1 VGVEE
6 RSQHGGNPG
15 AGGASDEDDRRQVD
29 PSSSVQVAGRPP
41 PVEATKELTGSAP
54 VSPRPPA
61 SVLLAPGAV
70 VGRYQLGELL
80 GSGGMGR
87 VYRAHDPQL
96 SRDIALKVLHQ
107 RYAGER
113 EAAAHRRRL
122 LREAQALAKLS
133 HPNVVAAFDVGT
145 HEDVV
150 FVAMELVQGES
161 LRGWLREPR
170 RQSEVL
176 RVLIA
181 AGQGLVA
188 AHAAGVLHRDF
199 KPANVMVSPDG
210 RVRVVDFGLARLA
223 LAGADLAD
231 GAGPASS
238 ERGERS
244 SPSLLDGEL
253 TEPGILMGTPGY
265 ISPEQLRGEP
275 ADVLAD
281 QYSFAVTAFVALT
294 GQKPSE
300 RTGAADA
307 GDDRLDWPRRVP
319 RRVRRIVERGL
330 APLPSQRHPSVAAMV
345 KALERAIGPR
355 RRTGALA
362 AVAFGA
368 MLVAGGTAVLKAR
381 STRATCQVGAGALQH
396 VWDSQRRAAL
406 HDALA
411 STGRPNAE
419 EAFGLLAGRLDAFQ
433 SAWLAMKHES
443 CVATYVRGE
452 QSEKV
457 LALRTGCLERK
468 LAGAGALVTA
478 FSRPDP
484 GAVDRAAGAM
494 PDSIEECA
502 DTGVLL
508 GTADRL
514 PADPA
519 ARATIARLGSAFAVT
534 RSLAVAGQY
543 KEARAAA
550 EGQLAEA
557 RALGHQP
564 TIAQALRSAAFA
576 IYSQAR
582 TADERKQGEAYLR
595 EAIPLAARAGDD
607 RLVASTSSYLFNLLA
622 YGQRRIQEAE
632 AMLPHVEA
640 LVIRGGS
647 HPQDRLEVLY
657 GQARIM
663 AQKRKFPE
671 AIALFKQVMALSDG
685 LEHERKA
692 YGANARGE
700 IGEIALQLQD
710 YPEAVRRMQEALV
723 ALEGTFGSHHPRI
736 LIGLANLALA
746 QSKVDGDAALATV
759 ARMRALAATLPS
771 ADWRAITIPFLE
783 GQIRED
789 RADCAHALPFYRDAL
804 ARFTTTYGAEASQA
818 ADVHERLGACLT
830 ATQQRTEALVHLE
843 KVLSIRRARGDT
855 PSNIARAAFAL
866 AKTLAAPGARAGER
880 AQAVTLAQEALG
892 LWKSDGVADQQR
904 EAEQWLAAHG
914 AGASPAPSLRVAKE

>member
-1 VGVEE
+1 M
-6 RSQHGGNPG
+6 
-15 AGGASDEDDRRQVD
+15 
-29 PSSSVQVAGRPP
+29 
-41 PVEATKELTGSAP
+41 
-54 VSPRPPA
+54 SPRPAPPA
-61 SVLLAPGAV
+61 PFAPGAV
-70 VGRYQLGELL
+70 IGRYQLGELL

-87 VYRAHDPQL
+87 VYRAHDPHL

-107 RYAGER
+107 RYAAER
-113 EAAAHRRRL
+113 EAGEYRRRL

-145 HEDVV
+145 FGDVV

-161 LRGWLREPR
+161 LRSWLLEPR

-181 AGQGLVA
+181 AGHGLVA
-188 AHAAGVLHRDF
+188 AHAAAVLHRDF

-223 LAGADLAD
+223 LAGAELAD
-231 GAGPASS
+231 GAAPAPS
-238 ERGERS
+238 EVGERPS
-244 SPSLLDGEL
+244 SLLDGDL

-300 RTGAADA
+300 RSGGSDSS
-307 GDDRLDWPRRVP
+307 DDHLDWPRSVP

-330 APLPSQRHPSVAAMV
+330 APLPSLRHPSVAAMV
-345 KALERAIGPR
+345 EALEREVAPR

-362 AVAFGA
+362 ALAFGA
-368 MLVAGGTAVLKAR
+368 MLIAAGTAVLKAR
-381 STRATCQVGAGALQH
+381 SSRATCQVAAGSFQQ
-396 VWDSQRRAAL
+396 VWDSGRRAAL

-433 SAWLAMKHES
+433 AGWLAMKQES
-443 CVATYVRGE
+443 CAATYVRGE

-502 DTGVLL
+502 DTAVLL

-514 PADPA
+514 PPDPA
-519 ARATIARLGSAFAVT
+519 ARATIARLESAFAVT

-543 KEARAAA
+543 KEARAGA
-550 EGQLAEA
+550 EAQLAQA
-557 RALGHQP
+557 RTLGHQP

-607 RLVASTSSYLFNLLA
+607 RLVASTSSYLFNLMA
-622 YGQRRIQEAE
+622 YGQRRILEAE

-640 LVIRGGS
+640 LVIRAGG

-657 GQARIM
+657 GQAWIM

-685 LEHERKA
+685 QEHERKA
-692 YGANARGE
+692 YGANARAE
-700 IGEIALQLQD
+700 IGEIALLLHD
-710 YPEAVRRMQEALV
+710 YPEAVRRMREALV
-723 ALEGTFGSHHPRI
+723 ALEGTFGGHHPRI

-746 QSKVDGDAALATV
+746 ESKVDGDAALATV

-804 ARFTTTYGAEASQA
+804 ARFTTTYGAEASQV
-818 ADVHERLGACLT
+818 ADVHERLVACLA
-830 ATQQRTEALVHLE
+830 ATQQRGEALAHLE
-843 KVLSIRRARGDT
+843 HVLSIRRGRGDT
-855 PSNIARAAFAL
+855 PSNIAGAAFEL
-866 AKTLAAPGARAGER
+866 GKVLAAAGSRAGER
-880 AQAVTLAQEALG
+880 ARAVELAQEALG
-892 LWKSDGVADQQR
+892 LWKSDGVADKQR

-914 AGASPAPSLRVAKE
+914 AGVSPVTPVSSVRVARE

>member
-1 VGVEE
+1 M
-6 RSQHGGNPG
+6 
-15 AGGASDEDDRRQVD
+15 
-29 PSSSVQVAGRPP
+29 
-41 PVEATKELTGSAP
+41 LTGSAP
-54 VSPRPPA
+54 MSPRPASRPPA
-61 SVLLAPGAV
+61 SAALAPGAV
-70 VGRYQLGELL
+70 VGRYELGELL
-80 GSGGMGR
+80 GSGGMGS
-87 VYRAHDPQL
+87 VYRAHDPHL
-96 SRDIALKVLHQ
+96 SRDVALKVLHQ
-107 RYAGER
+107 RHAAER
-113 EAAAHRRRL
+113 EGGEYRRRL

-145 HEDVV
+145 YGDVV
-150 FVAMELVQGES
+150 FVAMELVHGES
-161 LRGWLREPR
+161 LRSWLLEPR

-176 RVLIA
+176 SVLIA
-181 AGQGLVA
+181 AGRGLCA

-223 LAGADLAD
+223 LAGAEPAD
-231 GAGPASS
+231 GAGPTPG
-238 ERGERS
+238 EIGERP
-244 SPSLLDGEL
+244 PSLLDGDL
-253 TEPGILMGTPGY
+253 TESGILMGTPGY
-265 ISPEQLRGEP
+265 ISPEQLRGEA
-275 ADVLAD
+275 ADVFAD

-294 GQKPSE
+294 GQTPSQ
-300 RTGAADA
+300 RTEGSDSS
-307 GDDRLDWPRRVP
+307 DDRLDWPRNVP

-330 APLPSQRHPSVAAMV
+330 APLPSLRHPSVAAMV
-345 KALERAIGPR
+345 EALEREIAPR
-355 RRTGALA
+355 RRTGALVALGFA
-362 AVAFGA
+362 AV
-368 MLVAGGTAVLKAR
+368 LIAGSAALLKAR
-381 STRATCQVGAGALQH
+381 SSRATCQVGTGSFQQ
-396 VWDSQRRAAL
+396 VWDGERRAAL

-419 EAFGLLAGRLDAFQ
+419 EAFGLLAGRLDAFR
-433 SAWLAMKHES
+433 AGWLAMKQES
-443 CVATYVRGE
+443 CAATHLRGE

-502 DTGVLL
+502 DTAALL
-508 GTADRL
+508 GTAERL
-514 PADPA
+514 PAAPA
-519 ARATIARLGSAFAVT
+519 ARATIARLESAFAVT

-543 KEARAAA
+543 QEARAGA

-557 RALGHQP
+557 RRLGHEA

-582 TADERKQGEAYLR
+582 TAEERKQGEAYLR

-607 RLVASTSSYLFNLLA
+607 RLVARTSSYLFNLLA

-632 AMLPHVEA
+632 AILPHVEA
-640 LVIRGGS
+640 LVIRAGS

-657 GQARIM
+657 GRARIM

-671 AIALFKQVMALSDG
+671 AIALFEQVMALSDG

-700 IGEIALQLQD
+700 IGEIALHLQD
-710 YPEAVRRMQEALV
+710 YPEAVRRMQDGLV

-736 LIGLANLALA
+736 LIGLANLAMA

-759 ARMRALAATLPS
+759 AKMRALAATLPS
-771 ADWRAITIPFLE
+771 ADWRSITIPFLE

-789 RADCAHALPFYRDAL
+789 RADYAAALSFYRDAL
-804 ARFTTTYGAEASQA
+804 PRFTTTYGAEASQV
-818 ADVHERLGACLT
+818 ADVHARLGACLA
-830 ATQQRTEALVHLE
+830 ATQQRTEALAHLE
-843 KVLSIRRARGDT
+843 QVLSIRRGRGDT
-855 PSNIARAAFAL
+855 PSNIAEAAFEL
-866 AKTLAAPGARAGER
+866 AKLLAASGSRASERARAVG
-880 AQAVTLAQEALG
+880 LAQEALG
-892 LWKSDGVADQQR
+892 LWKPDRVADKQR
-904 EAEQWLAAHG
+904 EAEQWLTVHG
-914 AGASPAPSLRVAKE
+914 VGVSPLASAPSLPVAKE